1 MKRFFSTIIL
11 LAVAGI
17 AVCQDTVRYPFPCYM
32 EWPMPPTMGLHLNNC
47 DTFRLC
53 PYDLGYR
60 SAPTTH
66 ARQFNIDTPTVIYGI
81 AATLCKQDTLKR
93 PMSVTLF
100 IKKRRYLPS
109 ETEDWSGS
117 SFAAKANYEVIP
129 VKTMRWTE
137 SMPFRYV
144 MFESTDY
151 VSSSPTYGQHFEE
164 AVKSYEFY
172 FDTPIVVSDTFF
184 VGYQTLGE
192 DGLQHPGATDP
203 YMAGWVYMALTYNYD
218 YIYHDDYEPP
228 IWRHI
233 YSNIAGYGSHWSWAG
248 LYPITEHPPCNP
260 DTLSCSSVYGLRA
273 LPLMS
278 GEVRFTWHQQP
289 SHRQFQI
296 SVGPQGTPPD
306 DNPIY
311 EAAGSPFS
319 ISDNWDSSILYAAYI
334 RAQCSRYCH
343 PDSTLVWSDWSRP
356 VTFYTDR
363 SFPQGIHSPDKEQN
377 LLFDIVPNPTD
388 GRVTVTIDAALPDPA
403 ACRFTLLDAA
413 GHEVLSATPQHDSR
427 TFTLSLQH
435 LPSGSYFLRMSSPQ
449 GSSTRKVV
457 LQTK

>member
-17 AVCQDTVRYPFPCYM
+17 AVCQDTVSYPYPCYM
-32 EWPMPPTMGLHLNNC
+32 ELTMPDTMGMHTNDC
-47 DTFRLC
+47 EGGRRC
-53 PYDLGYR
+53 AYAAYPR
-60 SAPTTH
+60 AIPTTS
-66 ARQFNIDTPTVIYGI
+66 ARQYPINTPTVIYGI
-81 AATLCKQDTLKR
+81 AATLWGQDSLR
-93 PMSVTLF
+93 RDLSVTLF
-100 IKKRRYLPS
+100 TKKERYKLNPIYFS
-109 ETEDWSGS
+109 
-117 SFAAKANYEVIP
+117 VIP
-129 VKTMRWTE
+129 VKTVRWSA

-144 MFESTDY
+144 KYHSFDY
-151 VSSSPTYGQHFEE
+151 IPSSPTYGQHFDDY
-164 AVKSYEFY
+164 VKAYEFY
-172 FDTPIVVSDTFF
+172 FDTPVVVSDTFF
-184 VGYQTLGE
+184 VGIQTLGI
-192 DGLQHPGATDP
+192 DGQQHPNTGQTNLTGWCCMATQ
-203 YMAGWVYMALTYNYD
+203 YNFFSR
-218 YIYHDDYEPP
+218 EFTGRPP
-228 IWRHI
+228 MWHTIVD
-233 YSNIAGYGSHWSWAG
+233 SVAFDGNPSEFGGVF
-248 LYPITEHPPCNP
+248 PITEHPPCNP

-319 ISDNWDSSILYAAYI
+319 ISDNWDSTILYAAYI

-356 VTFYTDR
+356 VTFYTGR

-427 TFTLSLQH
+427 TFSLSLQH